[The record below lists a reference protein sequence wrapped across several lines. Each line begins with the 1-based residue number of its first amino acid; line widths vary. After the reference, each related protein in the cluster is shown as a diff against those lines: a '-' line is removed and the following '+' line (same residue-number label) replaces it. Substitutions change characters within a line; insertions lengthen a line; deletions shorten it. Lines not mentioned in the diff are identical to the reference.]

1 MAMQFTNIEEDI
13 LNDLKQEEIEFDE
26 DIPIEGNLNSDE
38 ECEGIVIEENEM
50 EDIKNWPDDS
60 ETEKDDNLEQNVVV
74 IVFVDDEGIQHV

>member
-1 MAMQFTNIEEDI
+1 MAMQFTNIEEDL
-13 LNDLKQEEIEFDE
+13 LNDLNLEEIEFDE